1 MVVGKKISYII
12 KKIALAKINNKKEI
26 EVWGD
31 WKQIRSFI
39 YIDDCLTGIQKYLT
53 QFKKTFII

>member
-1 MVVGKKISYII
+1 MEDFGLETRVIRYHNVYDPKGVYDGGRKKISYII

-31 WKQIRSFI
+31 
-39 YIDDCLTGIQKYLT
+39 
-53 QFKKTFII
+53 

>member
-1 MVVGKKISYII
+1 MIQREFMMVVGKKISYII

-31 WKQIRSFI
+31 
-39 YIDDCLTGIQKYLT
+39 
-53 QFKKTFII
+53 